1 MHFFNTW
8 QFTVYVC
15 VYNLVSLVSFISV
28 KFYIFIVAAS
38 TNICY
43 CLFPLCV
50 HGHVCGWVYLKQTF
64 TPECSN
70 PKSSCFLM
78 HAVSFFVQSGE
89 PVFSELL
96 AMTQN
101 SAWYIIIT
109 ESLYVIYPA
118 WPIYRW
124 CVHKQTASIYIL
136 LALFMS
142 ASSFCGQAL
151 WNRW

>member
-1 MHFFNTW
+1 MTI
-8 QFTVYVC
+8 YSVC

-28 KFYIFIVAAS
+28 KFYIFIVATS

-50 HGHVCGWVYLKQTF
+50 CVCVHVCGWVYLKQTF
-64 TPECSN
+64 EPECSN
-70 PKSSCFLM
+70 PKSSCFLI

-101 SAWYIIIT
+101 STWCVRIT
-109 ESLYVIYPA
+109 ESLCVIYPA
-118 WPIYRW
+118 
-124 CVHKQTASIYIL
+124 
-136 LALFMS
+136 
-142 ASSFCGQAL
+142 
-151 WNRW
+151 